1 MGYNNLIKYV
11 LLSVLLMFIST
22 KVLSQNVNIVYQD
35 KYDTLYSNGIFSAS
49 RFIEIIDGNT
59 PGWGPG
65 YFTLYTKGVWHF
77 ESKQD
82 SLIRLNSFY
91 EYKTEVLNTLEYVD
105 TSISGYY
112 LEMYSQ
118 DGTFVGY
125 SKEESKKKFFTSA
138 QDGTLELQSCPLG
151 PLYKV
156 KNIRANHFVM
166 VIKFAKD
173 YPNEY
178 YIDNKL
184 IRLTSVGIDW
194 APQYNDTYTESNE

>member
-1 MGYNNLIKYV
+1 MEYNKLIKYV
-11 LLSVLLMFIST
+11 ILSALLTLICSEA
-22 KVLSQNVNIVYQD
+22 LSQNVSIVYQD
-35 KYDTLYSNGIFSAS
+35 NRDTLYSNGIFSISIGGPAQAWL
-49 RFIEIIDGNT
+49 
-59 PGWGPG
+59 PGSSPR
-65 YFTLYTKGVWHF
+65 YSKGVWHF

-91 EYKTEVLNTLEYVD
+91 EYKTVILNTFEYVD

-112 LEMYSQ
+112 LEMYSK

-125 SKEESKKKFFTSA
+125 YQEKAKNKFFTFA

-156 KNIRANHFVM
+156 KNIHANHFIM
-166 VIKFAKD
+166 VIQFAKD

-184 IRLTSVGIDW
+184 IKITTDGIDW
-194 APQYNDTYTESNE
+194 NPDNNNAYNKSNE

>member
-1 MGYNNLIKYV
+1 MSALLTLI
-11 LLSVLLMFIST
+11 SAE
-22 KVLSQNVNIVYQD
+22 VLSQNVSIVYQD
-35 KYDTLYSNGIFSAS
+35 NRDTLYSNGIFSVSIGGPALAWL
-49 RFIEIIDGNT
+49 
-59 PGWGPG
+59 PGSAPR
-65 YFTLYTKGVWHF
+65 YTKGVWHF
-77 ESKQD
+77 ESEQD
-82 SLIRLNSFY
+82 NLIRLNSFY
-91 EYKTEVLNTLEYVD
+91 EYKTIVLNTLEYVD

-125 SKEESKKKFFTSA
+125 DKEESRERFFTFS

-156 KNIRANHFVM
+156 KNNHANHFVM

-184 IRLTSVGIDW
+184 IKLTANGIDW
-194 APQYNDTYTESNE
+194 NPENNGTNNEFNE